1 MGISTTAVGEEV
13 STPESGS
20 GVASSG
26 GDPEEQPGDDE
37 LELSVAETNIEARGR
52 RDSDDDWDSPPPTPA
67 PKERPKEEVDPLSL
81 LPKAEARAIRKQR
94 LKAKNDKISRY
105 WRHKF
110 WGVEPEKIGRKS
122 IAPKKE
128 AVPAQKPIL
137 KRSFEDET
145 PADVEEQNLKDK
157 RFWDKYH
164 PQYGTRNSQQSVDE
178 KIWDDQGAS
187 HSIKSHAELDL
198 TGKNEEPGK
207 ETGGDQKAG
216 KVKIDEDNNR
226 KLNQKPEKV
235 PGTSGSSKD
244 EKYDAANDKKLE
256 QNYKAEKIDELSSP
270 IHPTKH
276 HPYKVVNFDRKG
288 ISKSVGELP
297 NSKDG
302 KGGDKFGENEKAG
315 PSGTNKKSEKRE
327 GPHKHKMG
335 RLRIVVDP
343 WYERHEPGVYSTEDV
358 KEDLKLSQKQTR
370 CEVKNPEEHEGA
382 EEASHEE
389 PLPYFQWLEED
400 DQILEVGQDE
410 IRKVGCKC
418 GGETDLEECECGI
431 NGEECECKW
440 KENMRMWRRHFKR
453 RLLLRLQLC
462 MRDCEKDLSVAEQIA
477 NDVNDLVCE
486 SGVCWK
492 NQSFDADGE
501 ESEFQSMLELPY
513 DDPNRVWGRTH
524 LERYDGKLYPPKHWS
539 VLEKKWGYDKEKIE
553 EKRGELPWGK
563 NPNYAPWDDEDYE
576 GPWEWQR
583 ELMEQ
588 EISPIPGVTV
598 IEKEPVYPGP
608 HYHNCNEECVKGVQ
622 LEGQKGGRIR
632 TFDLWLMWR
641 ESLVL

>member
-1 MGISTTAVGEEV
+1 MNARKCTRAHMVSSIGDCEEEMLWRNNFTMSRV
-13 STPESGS
+13 IPLLR
-20 GVASSG
+20 
-26 GDPEEQPGDDE
+26 PILKP
-37 LELSVAETNIEARGR
+37 RGR

-105 WRHKF
+105 WRHNDSEEDYDICVHPPQPPPTREQELNTYEARKLISF
-110 WGVEPEKIGRKS
+110 SVEPEKIGRKS

-128 AVPAQKPIL
+128 AVTAQKPIL

-145 PADVEEQNLKDK
+145 PADVERAEPERQE
-157 RFWDKYH
+157 
-164 PQYGTRNSQQSVDE
+164 SVDE
-178 KIWDDQGAS
+178 KIWDE
-187 HSIKSHAELDL
+187 HSIKSQHAELDL

-207 ETGGDQKAG
+207 ETGGDQKVR
-216 KVKIDEDNNR
+216 KVKTDEDNDR

-358 KEDLKLSQKQTR
+358 KEDLKLAQNRHGRKTTKYLKWRTR
-370 CEVKNPEEHEGA
+370 RAKWDANAEARRTWKNA
-382 EEASHEE
+382 N
-389 PLPYFQWLEED
+389 
-400 DQILEVGQDE
+400 VGSTE
-410 IRKVGCKC
+410 KNK
-418 GGETDLEECECGI
+418 TCECGGDI
-431 NGEECECKW
+431 LNEGCSCDCNCACEIV
-440 KENMRMWRRHFKR
+440 
-453 RLLLRLQLC
+453 
-462 MRDCEKDLSVAEQIA
+462 EKDLSVAEQIA

-486 SGVCWK
+486 SGVVGKIKASMQMVKKANSRACWSCPMMIQTESGDARTWKDTMESCIPRNTGACWRKSGAMIRRRSRK
-492 NQSFDADGE
+492 N
-501 ESEFQSMLELPY
+501 
-513 DDPNRVWGRTH
+513 
-524 LERYDGKLYPPKHWS
+524 ER
-539 VLEKKWGYDKEKIE
+539 
-553 EKRGELPWGK
+553 ELPWGK

-588 EISPIPGVTV
+588 ERKYTTYHWIGSKKISITPKYLPYLALLSSRRSPCI
-598 IEKEPVYPGP
+598 
-608 HYHNCNEECVKGVQ
+608 
-622 LEGQKGGRIR
+622 L
-632 TFDLWLMWR
+632 DLIITTAMR
-641 ESLVL
+641 SV